1 MKKMK
6 ERKLRNELMDFIVAT
21 KSMKK
26 WQKKKL
32 RDQLIALIVAVIG
45 IVLIVT
51 HIFDMAPVI
60 AIIGGFI
67 WMAGTFAFLDIRNKT
82 YRNKKAR

>member
-1 MKKMK
+1 MK
-6 ERKLRNELMDFIVAT
+6 N
-21 KSMKK
+21 

-32 RDQLIALIVAVIG
+32 RDELIALLVAVIG
-45 IVLIVT
+45 FVLVMT

-60 AIIGGFI
+60 AIIGGVI
-67 WMAGTFAFLDIRNKT
+67 GLAGIFAFLDIREKE